1 MGVLRRWKRI
11 RRVLAGSAA
20 IVAFV
25 GSVAVSGAGATTSRS
40 SDNAAVTPPDEASTS
55 SRGVVGKHI
64 NVAFPVANLSSLA
77 GSFGF
82 AGDPEDAEQIT
93 AIRFY
98 VNQINDS
105 GGING
110 RMINPIIVSFD
121 PANNA
126 AMQSLCRQ
134 WTQGNPAVFAVVDG
148 IGTWTGD
155 NQLCVTQQ
163 GHTPLI
169 SAWSTATNWTQLGS
183 PYLWWTG
190 PDQAPVLAATVR
202 WGLDSGR
209 LGHGKKVGVVVSDQA
224 GDQAALNSYLLP
236 DLKKA
241 GITAQVATVAGSPN
255 ESATTNSDAQ
265 LAVERFKAADVQ
277 SVIPLLPENAFF
289 PYLSAENSQLYFPQ
303 LLLSDYQS
311 TIEIGLGLIPI
322 PFEKALNGQEG
333 VTVETLGGIDDD
345 RPQSQGGYD
354 PGVRSCWESFRKSKT
369 FPFPKPPVHPGPWI
383 EEQGPIA
390 SWCQGIRLFATAAAK
405 AGPNL
410 NRRTFAEAM
419 ASISNYP
426 GTLSPILS
434 YGTDKFYG
442 PTEYRVVS
450 LHNNSAADNECL
462 KNYKGRVQATCW
474 RIVQNWRP
482 LVNP

>member
-1 MGVLRRWKRI
+1 MGARRRWKRT
-11 RRVLAGSAA
+11 RRVLAGSAV
-20 IVAFV
+20 IVV
-25 GSVAVSGAGATTSRS
+25 SVASVALPDAGATTSRL

-55 SRGVVGKHI
+55 SRGVGKEI
-64 NVAFPVANLSSLA
+64 NVVFPVANLSSLA

-82 AGDPEDAEQIT
+82 AGDPEDAEQIP
-93 AIRFY
+93 AIKFY
-98 VNQINDS
+98 VDQINKA

-126 AMQSLCRQ
+126 NMQALCQQ
-134 WTQGNPAVFAVVDG
+134 WTEGNSAVFAVVDG
-148 IGTWTGD
+148 IGSWTGD

-169 SAWSTATNWTQLGS
+169 SAWSTTTNWTRVGS

-190 PDQAPVLAATVR
+190 PDQAPVLAATVQ
-202 WGLDSGR
+202 WGVSSGR

-241 GITAQVATVAGSPN
+241 GITPQVETVAGNPD
-255 ESATTNSDAQ
+255 ESAATSSDAQ
-265 LAVERFKAADVQ
+265 LAVERFKSAGVR

-289 PYLSAENSQLYFPQ
+289 PYLSAETSQQYFPQ
-303 LLLSDYQS
+303 LLLSDYGS

-390 SWCQGIRLFATAAAK
+390 SWCQGIRLFATAAEK
-405 AGPNL
+405 AGPDL
-410 NRRTFAEAM
+410 NRRTFVEAM
-419 ASISNYP
+419 ASIKNYS

-434 YGTDKFYG
+434 YSSDKFYG
-442 PTEYRVVS
+442 PTQYRVVS
-450 LHNNSAADNECL
+450 LHNNSAADNECI

-474 RIVQNWRP
+474 RIVRNWRP
-482 LVNP
+482 LVGP